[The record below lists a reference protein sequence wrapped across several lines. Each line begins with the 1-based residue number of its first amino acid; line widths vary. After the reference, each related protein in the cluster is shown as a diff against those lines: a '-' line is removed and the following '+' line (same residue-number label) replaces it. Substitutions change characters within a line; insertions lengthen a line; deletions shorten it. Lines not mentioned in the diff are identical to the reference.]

1 MKIRGRNRSSIRWKI
16 VLIYCILVFIATTI
30 VGVFLMSSM
39 EEYYINSAKNNMQ
52 NTVRGGTLIS
62 SIGSYEPLNEHA
74 DEIQANVDAWVRGL
88 TQEIFVVDET
98 FYIVAASNANRGK
111 SAADFLDC
119 NIILSAL
126 AGETAESQGTLA
138 LKTPEI
144 PVLNMAFPI
153 PNDEGEIIGVLYL
166 REDITSLEDSVDQS
180 KQLFTRAMVLAVLIT
195 FILGFVISKSI
206 TGPINDVTEK
216 AEKMAKGDFSQEVS
230 VKSDDEIGQLAE
242 MFNYLRQQ
250 LNDTLSEI
258 SGEKNKL
265 ETVLRHMADGLI
277 AVDLSGKVIHANH
290 AAMKML
296 AVTEQDIAEENYDEL
311 IQGLNPDL
319 TMENL
324 MNRCEFK
331 PESEVFESAGRF
343 YDIRYDR
350 FRDENGKDVG
360 LIMILQDI
368 TQRTKLENMQMD
380 FVANVSHELKTPLTT
395 IKSYTETLLAG
406 ALAERETA
414 ESFLG
419 IIDSE
424 ADRMNRIVKDLLQ
437 LSRME
442 NNQEKWNM
450 KEGNLISL
458 LKMAVTKVALTAQ
471 TKNQSLN
478 SFFDPDSRVAV
489 IMDKDRIEQVVLNIL
504 SNAINYTQDG
514 GRIDIDLVTQQK
526 EAHIII
532 DDNGIGIPEEELS
545 RVFERFFRVDK
556 ARSRSMGG
564 TGLGLAISKQII
576 EEHGGRIELT
586 SRENRGTKVEIIL
599 PLSPAVTRGMPNI
612 E

>member
-324 MNRCEFK
+324 MKRCEFE